1 MRVLKNNNTYIPS
14 PQGLPLDGWLNK
26 WTILKD
32 ALRSFKKIIS
42 DNFGTRI
49 A

>member
-1 MRVLKNNNTYIPS
+1 MRVLKNNTYIPS
-14 PQGLPLDGWLNK
+14 PQGLLLDGWLEK
-26 WTILKD
+26 WTILK
-32 ALRSFKKIIS
+32 ATLLSFKKIIS